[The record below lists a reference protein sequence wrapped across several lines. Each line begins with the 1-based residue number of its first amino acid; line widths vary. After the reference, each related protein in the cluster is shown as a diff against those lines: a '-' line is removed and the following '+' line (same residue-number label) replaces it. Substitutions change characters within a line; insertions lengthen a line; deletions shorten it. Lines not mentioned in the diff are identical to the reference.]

1 MAHFWLLYTR
11 QATQTI
17 YVRNPPTLFLGVVG
31 VVMLLGGILGFA
43 HREVNNIWQIMWK
56 FKPNMIQMEVCD
68 TCRFFPFL
76 SDKFYLTEIWIFEIL
91 RRSRYA
97 PSRTYVAKYMFV
109 FNTWV
114 PIAPIFC
121 TKTPIASSKPHPRN
135 DFTNLKN
142 MWFFRPS
149 WYTMVSS
156 SRKREKK

>member
-1 MAHFWLLYTR
+1 MFVIL
-11 QATQTI
+11 Q
-17 YVRNPPTLFLGVVG
+17 PCFLAWSGLWCYFSAKIG
-31 VVMLLGGILGFA
+31 LGFA
-43 HREVNNIWQIMWK
+43 HRDMNNIWQMMWK
-56 FKPNMIQMEVCD
+56 FKPNMIEMEVCD

-135 DFTNLKN
+135 DFTNSKN
-142 MWFFRPS
+142 MWFLGLS
-149 WYTMVSS
+149 GMQ
-156 SRKREKK
+156 